1 MFRVLNRRLR
11 RLCSRLRWHNLLRSS
26 SDVQIKKLGK
36 PNSKS
41 GNESSVHPNN
51 HQTEE
56 RIRPV
61 KVATFNAALFSMAPA
76 VGNSNLN
83 SNSPSIDLGFGRSKS
98 SIDCSPLHPNSG
110 DGENRSIKQQKFVR
124 SRLRVSINLPDNEI
138 SLRQQS
144 FREGDG
150 NYAAAAAVSE
160 MGKRRTVLEVLRELD
175 ADILALQEV
184 KAEEEKEMKPLSD
197 LAAALGM
204 HYVFAESWAP
214 EYGNAILSKW
224 PIKHWNV
231 QKIFDDSD
239 FRNVLKATINVPN
252 IGEVNFHCTHLDHL
266 DEKWRMKQVNAIIQ
280 SSEAP
285 HLLAGGLNSLDETD
299 YSEERWLDIVKY
311 YEEMG
316 KPTPKAEV
324 MRFLKSSKNY
334 IDAKDYAGECESV
347 VMIAKGQNVQGT
359 CKYGTRL
366 DYIVSSPN
374 SPYKF
379 VPGSYSVVSSKGTSD
394 HHIVKADIVRVECSS
409 SSSRDEHSYS
419 ESAAKKRQIVKP

>member
-1 MFRVLNRRLR
+1 M
-11 RLCSRLRWHNLLRSS
+11 C
-26 SDVQIKKLGK
+26 
-36 PNSKS
+36 
-41 GNESSVHPNN
+41 
-51 HQTEE
+51 
-56 RIRPV
+56 
-61 KVATFNAALFSMAPA
+61 
-76 VGNSNLN
+76 
-83 SNSPSIDLGFGRSKS
+83 
-98 SIDCSPLHPNSG
+98 
-110 DGENRSIKQQKFVR
+110 
-124 SRLRVSINLPDNEI
+124 
-138 SLRQQS
+138 
-144 FREGDG
+144 
-150 NYAAAAAVSE
+150 
-160 MGKRRTVLEVLRELD
+160 
-175 ADILALQEV
+175 
-184 KAEEEKEMKPLSD
+184 
-197 LAAALGM
+197 
-204 HYVFAESWAP
+204 
-214 EYGNAILSKW
+214 
-224 PIKHWNV
+224 
-231 QKIFDDSD
+231 
-239 FRNVLKATINVPN
+239 RNVLKATINVPN

-266 DEKWRMKQVNAIIQ
+266 DEKWRMKQVNA
-280 SSEAP
+280 
-285 HLLAGGLNSLDETD
+285 
-299 YSEERWLDIVKY
+299 RWLDIVKY